1 MQKTSLMDLL
11 NKSSGTA
18 ASAYES
24 KEHDVCF
31 DTTARSQRLT
41 IIEHNKSNHDCKY
54 PQCMK
59 GWSIIDF

>member
-31 DTTARSQRLT
+31 DTVWWQRLT
-41 IIEHNKSNHDCKY
+41 VIEYNKSNHICKY
-54 PQCMK
+54 LLSIK
-59 GWSIIDF
+59 GWPIIDY